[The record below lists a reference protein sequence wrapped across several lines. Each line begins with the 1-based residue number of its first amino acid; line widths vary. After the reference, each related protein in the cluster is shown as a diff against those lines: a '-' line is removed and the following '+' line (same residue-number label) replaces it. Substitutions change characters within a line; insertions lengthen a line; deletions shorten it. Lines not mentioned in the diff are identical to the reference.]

1 MLSALAVDPKRF
13 RLSTLVSMGDRA
25 RHELALRAAGT
36 VASCKLTLGR
46 CLLAIQETRDYRNH
60 GCSGSTHYA
69 MSKLG
74 VSKKEANESKR
85 VARELLRLP
94 ELSMAAEEG
103 RITWCKLREIVR
115 VATPETEDYWM
126 KLAEKYTG
134 DQIQFLV
141 SKSPQGSVPG
151 EAALE
156 KAIYSRSEIRC
167 KLEPTDYQTYLRA
180 QRACSI
186 RKGQAVTLREL
197 IMESMKTYLSHN
209 PIDENVSEKVDL
221 EMQKDLEA
229 ERARVILMAA
239 ECRELAVEM
248 GLLGADEADDAE
260 WGEEHEGEPDLEALG
275 FEVSG
280 LGLRT
285 GFRKSDSFEASV
297 DEVQPGKA
305 YTDEMDPG
313 GAYTD
318 EVQPGKAYTDEM
330 DPDGVQVLDLT
341 SARSASQ
348 SCPENSAAI
357 ETWNA
362 GRGSDVNADLDR
374 LPAVEI
380 DPGGASTD
388 KTGPSKIHFAE
399 SDPDRA
405 QRIQNADCFAEAL
418 KMANFDIDLLTEPNP
433 ETAIAATTG
442 TATAT
447 ETATA
452 AATGRAR
459 TRNRS
464 QYRRLKNPWASTRVR
479 FNIDARYLTKHQRK
493 EILRRDCWCCSTP
506 GCPNRIWLHVHHLE
520 PFAKG
525 GKTEPKNLIGLCTAC
540 HQNVHDGYL
549 IIQRQPNGTHLFF
562 DKLGNRLDQQV
573 DLEMAYWLDFEI
585 GWKGGPEDSYK
596 HRCGVDWTLFAG

>member
-1 MLSALAVDPKRF
+1 MLSALPVDPKRF

-36 VASCKLTLGR
+36 VTSCKLTLGR

-141 SKSPQGSVPG
+141 SKSPRGSVPG

-186 RKGQAVTLREL
+186 KKGQAVTLREL

-209 PIDENVSEKVDL
+209 PVDENVSEKVDL

-260 WGEEHEGEPDLEALG
+260 WGEEHEVEPDLAYG
-275 FEVSG
+275 
-280 LGLRT
+280 
-285 GFRKSDSFEASV
+285 
-297 DEVQPGKA
+297 DERQPGKA
-305 YTDEMDPG
+305 QTDEMDPG
-313 GAYTD
+313 G
-318 EVQPGKAYTDEM
+318 VR
-330 DPDGVQVLDLT
+330 VLDLT

-357 ETWNA
+357 ENWNA
-362 GRGSDVNADLDR
+362 SRGSGVNADLAR

-380 DPGGASTD
+380 DPGDASTD
-388 KTGPSKIHFAE
+388 KTGPSKNHFAE

-405 QRIQNADCFAEAL
+405 QRIQNADFFTEAL
-418 KMANFDIDLLTEPNP
+418 EMATFDIDLLTEPNP
-433 ETAIAATTG
+433 ETATATGAGTG
-442 TATAT
+442 TAT
-447 ETATA
+447 
-452 AATGRAR
+452 GRSR

-464 QYRRLKNPWASTRVR
+464 QYRRLKDPWASTRVR